1 MAELNN
7 STNSPDAGAPADSG
21 PQDGARTLHERELP
35 VSAIDADHSHRPSA
49 ALPHGT
55 DSREASNRGAEE
67 SPNGDADGAEPLT
80 EDQVKLALRRVKD
93 PELNLNIL
101 DLGLVYAI
109 RVEGNAVSVDMTLT
123 SPGCPSGPEI
133 MTDAERHLK
142 AIPGVGDV
150 AVNLVWSPFWSP
162 ERIEPRVRAYLGF

>member
-1 MAELNN
+1 MAE
-7 STNSPDAGAPADSG
+7 SIMSNSPDAGDSH
-21 PQDGARTLHERELP
+21 PHEPHEPSRELHDRELP
-35 VSAIDADHSHRPSA
+35 VTASEVDRPHAPRASDSPAGESNSDEPNSEADVLASSGEDA
-49 ALPHGT
+49 
-55 DSREASNRGAEE
+55 
-67 SPNGDADGAEPLT
+67 LT

-109 RVEGNAVSVDMTLT
+109 RVDGNAVSVDMTLT

-133 MTDAERHLK
+133 MTDAERHLRSL
-142 AIPGVGDV
+142 PGVGEV
-150 AVNLVWSPFWSP
+150 TVNLVWSPFWSP